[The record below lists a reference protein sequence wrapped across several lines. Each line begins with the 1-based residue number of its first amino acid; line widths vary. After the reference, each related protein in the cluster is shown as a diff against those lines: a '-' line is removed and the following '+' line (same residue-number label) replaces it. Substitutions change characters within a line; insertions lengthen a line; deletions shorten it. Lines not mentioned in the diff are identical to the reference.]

1 MASESSGGAELL
13 QAAPVVGIARD
24 NDVKSA
30 ASAAAKVDVDVDV
43 NVPPADAGTTQI
55 VLGSIPH
62 DEADGRSVHDWKSRY
77 PHEARVQ
84 IRWEAATVAA
94 ISIGSLAM
102 VFFVWSGLFVKW
114 TGCDVC
120 TRHAFSRYGYFFFGG
135 VLGGTLF
142 GIKYLY
148 HVVAKGFWNQ
158 DRCLW
163 RVLSPLLAGSLAFIV
178 GALTD
183 AGFLGLTISAS
194 KAPAFLS
201 LGFITG
207 YFGDK
212 ALAKMTE
219 MADVI
224 FGTRDAPKPSRVTEK
239 PDEQQ

>member
-1 MASESSGGAELL
+1 MASEGSGRAELW
-13 QAAPVVGIARD
+13 QAVPAAGIA
-24 NDVKSA
+24 NGNEA
-30 ASAAAKVDVDVDV
+30 EWATLTNA
-43 NVPPADAGTTQI
+43 PPADTNATQSVPNPI
-55 VLGSIPH
+55 SR
-62 DEADGRSVHDWKSRY
+62 DEADGRLALDWKSRY
-77 PHEARVQ
+77 PKEARAQ
-84 IRWEAATVAA
+84 IRKEAAAVAA
-94 ISIGSLAM
+94 ISVGSLVM
-102 VFFVWSGLFVKW
+102 VFLVWSGLLVKW

-163 RVLSPLLAGSLAFIV
+163 RVLSPLLAGSLAFII

-183 AGFLGLTISAS
+183 AGFLGLTVSAS

-219 MADVI
+219 IADVI
-224 FGTRDAPKPSRVTEK
+224 FGTRGAPKSSHTAEK
-239 PDEQQ
+239 PDGQQ

>member
-1 MASESSGGAELL
+1 MASESTNRTVETSPVTFPDGAAVNDDGSGIGNGT
-13 QAAPVVGIARD
+13 AAGD
-24 NDVKSA
+24 
-30 ASAAAKVDVDVDV
+30 ASAAGDSTDPAKIPEV
-43 NVPPADAGTTQI
+43 
-55 VLGSIPH
+55 IPH
-62 DEADGRSVHDWKSRY
+62 DEADGRTRQDWRSHY
-77 PHEARVQ
+77 PTEARKQ
-84 IRWEAATVAA
+84 IRLEASVVAA
-94 ISIGSLAM
+94 ISIGSLVM
-102 VFFVWSGLFVKW
+102 VFMVWSGLIAKW
-114 TGCDVC
+114 AGCSACARPVF
-120 TRHAFSRYGYFFFGG
+120 ARYGYFFCGG

-142 GIKYLY
+142 GIKFLY
-148 HVVAKGFWNQ
+148 HVVAKGFWHQ

-224 FGTRDAPKPSRVTEK
+224 FGTREGVKPAGQAAK
-239 PDEQQ
+239 ADGQQ

>member
-1 MASESSGGAELL
+1 MLPESTDRPEPPETTPFPIGVVRDSDAESADPI
-13 QAAPVVGIARD
+13 QNQQAETNAAPAIPSV
-24 NDVKSA
+24 
-30 ASAAAKVDVDVDV
+30 
-43 NVPPADAGTTQI
+43 
-55 VLGSIPH
+55 IPH
-62 DEADGRSVHDWKSRY
+62 DEADGRPIDDWKSRY

-84 IRWEAATVAA
+84 IRWEAAAVAA

-102 VFFVWSGLFVKW
+102 IFLVWTGLIPKW
-114 TGCDVC
+114 TGWTVC
-120 TRHAFSRYGYFFFGG
+120 SRPAFSRYGYFFFGG

-148 HVVAKGFWNQ
+148 HVVARGFWNQ

-163 RVLSPLLAGSLAFIV
+163 RVLSPLLAGSLAFVV

-194 KAPAFLS
+194 KAPAYVS

-224 FGTRDAPKPSRVTEK
+224 FGTRDAPKSSGSQARA
-239 PDEQQ
+239 DGQQ